1 MKSKLEDVVAG
12 VSLDGPDPGG
22 PVEVVAVT
30 WHGTQAIT
38 VALKNAD
45 GINEQ
50 MLFRSDEGTFRVLES
65 TARRWSFDGDGE
77 LLELEVDNPWLYPAA
92 VDCGVK
98 QFVTGGEPFVQ
109 LSTFG
114 FANRRGSGVS
124 YATHRDLAAEKQLTK
139 AFRETFFERS

>member
-1 MKSKLEDVVAG
+1 MTSRLEDVVAG

-65 TARRWSFDGDGE
+65 TAQKWSFDGDGD
-77 LLELEVDNPWLYPAA
+77 L
-92 VDCGVK
+92 
-98 QFVTGGEPFVQ
+98 F
-109 LSTFG
+109 
-114 FANRRGSGVS
+114 R
-124 YATHRDLAAEKQLTK
+124 LAAEARRIHLAHLFDPYVALSSSAVDALPHQIEAVYGEMIPRQPLRFLLADDPGAGKTVMAGLYIK
-139 AFRETFFERS
+139 S